1 MIASA
6 RWIFASALE
15 RTESR
20 GLHRRSDYPD
30 LDPTQHQHVVTGGLD
45 DVLGQTQNRSAI
57 LISRRPRHD

>member
-30 LDPTQHQHVVTGGLD
+30 LDPTQHQHVITGGLD
-45 DVLGQTQNRSAI
+45 DVWVKRKPVSNSYLEAAAS
-57 LISRRPRHD
+57 